1 MSRSHC
7 APSSHLCS
15 CTRGSS
21 SRLAPGDLHALSP
34 LTPQKTLALNDANNF
49 TFEYHRSK
57 HRRLCALSSHFH
69 DRGEN
74 LRRWFAFSKKFFS
87 TFYVLIRHSL
97 APCLRYNLCS
107 FTRSRSFR
115 FDVLVTC
122 AVLPVCVWRSQRA
135 KPTLW
140 NSLAA
145 AAAADTL
152 VAPRATNLTGISL
165 TFFSCFFGSFV
176 RFSWSFLELFG
187 GGFAAAPDDCCWL
200 DWTGE
205 ISPFF
210 NSSRILLQPP
220 PSNNPFH
227 NVVQGVFT
235 AVLRHNTSIVQ
246 ITNYYFTTIRGP
258 STTNERHHP
267 FNNYLHSLFTD
278 SLALW
283 HLMATLDGNTSV
295 VGLLAG

>member
-1 MSRSHC
+1 M
-7 APSSHLCS
+7 
-15 CTRGSS
+15 
-21 SRLAPGDLHALSP
+21 
-34 LTPQKTLALNDANNF
+34 
-49 TFEYHRSK
+49 
-57 HRRLCALSSHFH
+57 
-69 DRGEN
+69 
-74 LRRWFAFSKKFFS
+74 
-87 TFYVLIRHSL
+87 
-97 APCLRYNLCS
+97 
-107 FTRSRSFR
+107 
-115 FDVLVTC
+115 
-122 AVLPVCVWRSQRA
+122 
-135 KPTLW
+135 
-140 NSLAA
+140 
-145 AAAADTL
+145 
-152 VAPRATNLTGISL
+152 
-165 TFFSCFFGSFV
+165 
-176 RFSWSFLELFG
+176 ELFG
-187 GGFAAAPDDCCWL
+187 GGFAAAPDDCWL

-210 NSSRILLQPP
+210 NSTRILLQPP
-220 PSNNPFH
+220 PSNNPLH

>member
-1 MSRSHC
+1 MLVHSLSFVSFRC
-7 APSSHLCS
+7 I
-15 CTRGSS
+15 
-21 SRLAPGDLHALSP
+21 GDL
-34 LTPQKTLALNDANNF
+34 
-49 TFEYHRSK
+49 
-57 HRRLCALSSHFH
+57 C
-69 DRGEN
+69 G
-74 LRRWFAFSKKFFS
+74 S
-87 TFYVLIRHSL
+87 TG
-97 APCLRYNLCS
+97 
-107 FTRSRSFR
+107 
-115 FDVLVTC
+115 
-122 AVLPVCVWRSQRA
+122 VCVWRSQRA

-165 TFFSCFFGSFV
+165 TFFFLFLRFV
-176 RFSWSFLELFG
+176 RSVLGAWSFLELFG

-200 DWTGE
+200 DWRSLLSSTPRV
-205 ISPFF
+205 SFF
-210 NSSRILLQPP
+210 SLLQA
-220 PSNNPFH
+220 NNPLH

-295 VGLLAG
+295 VGLLVG